1 MGFPKV
7 KTSYLGKAF
16 ELIIIQG
23 IWKLLLSLPKYLWLS
38 IYRLWITFIFMITD
52 YALHFPTNDVN
63 DYVNLWA
70 MPSLTQF
77 TVCLWMKSDD
87 IFNEGASFSYAVPGT
102 DIEILILDPRAFDFF
117 IGEDYSYILKNVDRT
132 ERDKVL
138 N

>member
-52 YALHFPTNDVN
+52 YALQFPTNDVN
-63 DYVNLWA
+63 DYVNIWA

-102 DIEILILDPRAFDFF
+102 DIEILILHPRAFDFF

>member
-7 KTSYLGKAF
+7 KTSSLGKAF

-70 MPSLTQF
+70 MPNLTQF

-87 IFNEGASFSYAVPGT
+87 IFNEDASFSYAAPGT
-102 DIEILILDPRAFDFF
+102 DIKILILDPRAFDFF
-117 IGEDYSYILKNVDRT
+117 IGEDYGYILKNVDRT

>member
-1 MGFPKV
+1 M
-7 KTSYLGKAF
+7 
-16 ELIIIQG
+16 II
-23 IWKLLLSLPKYLWLS
+23 
-38 IYRLWITFIFMITD
+38 D

-63 DYVNLWA
+63 DYVNIWG

-87 IFNEGASFSYAVPGT
+87 IFNEGASFSYAVSGA
-102 DIEILILDPRAFDFF
+102 DDEILILDPRGFDFF
-117 IGEDYSYILKNVDRT
+117 IGEDYRYILKNVDRT

>member
-1 MGFPKV
+1 MGFPEV

-63 DYVNLWA
+63 DYVNIWA